1 MSRWITVPYLEQAP
15 HYPASGS
22 QVIAQY
28 DDQTIVVYQ
37 AFNPLIAADAI
48 REGRFGGPHYSL
60 NRMTWI
66 KPNFL
71 WMMHRCE
78 WARGLP
84 GQERVLAIW
93 LDRTR
98 FDQILAKAVPSS
110 FQAHQYEDEAAWKV
124 ALAASEV
131 RVQWDPDYDPAD
143 VRQTRRA
150 VQLGLRGATLHG
162 FAQGGWITH
171 ITDVTDFVRAQAP
184 YRARIHWD
192 RLRVPQER
200 VYPLIDLQRDPE

>member
-1 MSRWITVPYLEQAP
+1 MSRLITVPYLEQAP

-37 AFNPLIAADAI
+37 AFNPLIAADAV

-60 NRMTWI
+60 NRMSWI

-78 WARGLP
+78 WAKGLP

-93 LDRTR
+93 LDRVR
-98 FDQILAKAVPSS
+98 FDQILIAAVPSH
-110 FQAHQYEDEAAWKV
+110 FQEDCYPDESAWKA
-124 ALAASEV
+124 ALATSEV
-131 RVQWDPDYDPAD
+131 RVQWDPDYDAAD

-150 VQLGLRGATLHG
+150 VQLGLRGETLRA
-162 FAQGGWITH
+162 FAQNGWITH
-171 ITDVTDFVRAQAP
+171 LEDITDFVRTQAA
-184 YRARIHWD
+184 YRARSHWD
-192 RLRVPQER
+192 RLIVPQER
-200 VYPLIDLQRDPE
+200 VYSPH